1 MTTLFWVLIVLH
13 VFLCFFLALL
23 VLVQND
29 KMGGLAGLGGMTSQ
43 SAFSTAGA
51 ATFIQKLTRVVA
63 VIFFIVVF
71 ALGLITAK
79 QDQTVEESAMQKAT
93 RESAAEQAVPEV
105 PALPA
110 TFNAPA
116 EVAPA
121 APAAVAAGTSVD
133 APLPGNIF
141 AIKVNQGDAVK
152 AGQTLMTLEA
162 MKMENPIPAPRD
174 GTITSVMV
182 DKGATVEAGQVLVTI
197 Q

>member
-63 VIFFIVVF
+63 VLFFIVVM

-79 QDQTVEESAMQKAT
+79 QDQVVEESTMQKAT
-93 RESAAEQAVPEV
+93 KANAAEQAPEI
-105 PALPA
+105 PTIPA

-116 EVAPA
+116 EAAPA
-121 APAAVAAGTSVD
+121 APAAAEMAAPAE
-133 APLPGNIF
+133 APAAP
-141 AIKVNQGDAVK
+141 AEVK
-152 AGQTLMTLEA
+152 TEA
-162 MKMENPIPAPRD
+162 PAPAPEAAPAPKA
-174 GTITSVMV
+174 
-182 DKGATVEAGQVLVTI
+182 KGKKKAK
-197 Q
+197 

>member
-13 VFLCFFLALL
+13 VFLCLFLALL

-79 QDQTVEESAMQKAT
+79 QDQVVEESAMQKAT
-93 RESAAEQAVPEV
+93 RESAAEQAPEV
-105 PALPA
+105 PTLPA

-116 EVAPA
+116 EAVPEAQAVPA
-121 APAAVAAGTSVD
+121 D
-133 APLPGNIF
+133 
-141 AIKVNQGDAVK
+141 VK
-152 AGQTLMTLEA
+152 AEV
-162 MKMENPIPAPRD
+162 PAP
-174 GTITSVMV
+174 
-182 DKGATVEAGQVLVTI
+182 EADAK
-197 Q
+197 

>member
-71 ALGLITAK
+71 ALSLITAK
-79 QDQTVEESAMQKAT
+79 QDQTVEESTMQKAT
-93 RESAAEQAVPEV
+93 RENAAEQAPEI

-116 EVAPA
+116 EAAPA
-121 APAAVAAGTSVD
+121 APAAE
-133 APLPGNIF
+133 
-141 AIKVNQGDAVK
+141 VK
-152 AGQTLMTLEA
+152 AEA
-162 MKMENPIPAPRD
+162 APAAVEAAPAPAAE
-174 GTITSVMV
+174 VAPAV
-182 DKGATVEAGQVLVTI
+182 PAEAPKAKKGKKKAK
-197 Q
+197 

>member
-13 VFLCFFLALL
+13 VFLCIFLSLL

-63 VIFFIVVF
+63 VIFFIVAM

-79 QDQTVEESAMQKAT
+79 QDQAVEESAMQKAT
-93 RESAAEQAVPEV
+93 RENAAEQAAPAV

-116 EVAPA
+116 EAAPAAPAEVKTEAPAEVAPA
-121 APAAVAAGTSVD
+121 APAAE
-133 APLPGNIF
+133 
-141 AIKVNQGDAVK
+141 VK
-152 AGQTLMTLEA
+152 AAVPAEVKAEA
-162 MKMENPIPAPRD
+162 PAAPAEAPKAK
-174 GTITSVMV
+174 
-182 DKGATVEAGQVLVTI
+182 KGKKKAAK
-197 Q
+197 

>member
-121 APAAVAAGTSVD
+121 APAAE
-133 APLPGNIF
+133 
-141 AIKVNQGDAVK
+141 VK
-152 AGQTLMTLEA
+152 AEA
-162 MKMENPIPAPRD
+162 PAAPAAEVKAEAAPAPEAAAPAEAPKAK
-174 GTITSVMV
+174 
-182 DKGATVEAGQVLVTI
+182 KGKKKAK
-197 Q
+197 

>member
-13 VFLCFFLALL
+13 VFLCVFLSLL

-29 KMGGLAGLGGMTSQ
+29 KMGGLAGIGGMTSQ

-79 QDQTVEESAMQKAT
+79 QDQAVEESAMQKAT

-116 EVAPA
+116 EAAPAAPAAAEVKAEAAPAAVEAAPAPTAEVAPA
-121 APAAVAAGTSVD
+121 APAE
-133 APLPGNIF
+133 AP
-141 AIKVNQGDAVK
+141 K
-152 AGQTLMTLEA
+152 A
-162 MKMENPIPAPRD
+162 K
-174 GTITSVMV
+174 
-182 DKGATVEAGQVLVTI
+182 KGKKKAK
-197 Q
+197 

>member
-1 MTTLFWVLIVLH
+1 MATLFWVLIVLH
-13 VFLCFFLALL
+13 VFLCLFLSLL

-79 QDQTVEESAMQKAT
+79 QDQVVEQSTMQKAT
-93 RESAAEQAVPEV
+93 SQNAAEQAPEG

-116 EVAPA
+116 TEAPAADVKADAAPAAETPAAPATEMKAEAPA
-121 APAAVAAGTSVD
+121 APAPEAAPAA
-133 APLPGNIF
+133 AP
-141 AIKVNQGDAVK
+141 K
-152 AGQTLMTLEA
+152 AKKKA
-162 MKMENPIPAPRD
+162 AK
-174 GTITSVMV
+174 
-182 DKGATVEAGQVLVTI
+182 
-197 Q
+197 

>member
-79 QDQTVEESAMQKAT
+79 QDQAVEESTMQKAT
-93 RESAAEQAVPEV
+93 RENAAEQTPEMPV
-105 PALPA
+105 LPA

-116 EVAPA
+116 EAAPA
-121 APAAVAAGTSVD
+121 APAAAE
-133 APLPGNIF
+133 
-141 AIKVNQGDAVK
+141 VK
-152 AGQTLMTLEA
+152 AEA
-162 MKMENPIPAPRD
+162 PAAPAAEVKAEAAPAPEAAAPAEAPKAK
-174 GTITSVMV
+174 
-182 DKGATVEAGQVLVTI
+182 KGKKKAK
-197 Q
+197 

>member
-121 APAAVAAGTSVD
+121 APAAE
-133 APLPGNIF
+133 
-141 AIKVNQGDAVK
+141 VK
-152 AGQTLMTLEA
+152 AEA
-162 MKMENPIPAPRD
+162 PAVPAAEVKAEAAPAPEAAAPAEAPKAK
-174 GTITSVMV
+174 
-182 DKGATVEAGQVLVTI
+182 KGKKKAK
-197 Q
+197 

>member
-51 ATFIQKLTRVVA
+51 ATFIQKLTRVVP
-63 VIFFIVVF
+63 VFFFIVVM

-79 QDQTVEESAMQKAT
+79 QDQAVEESAMQKAT
-93 RESAAEQAVPEV
+93 RENAAEQAAPAV

-116 EVAPA
+116 EAAPAAAPAPAEVKAEAPAAVEAAPAPAAEAAPA
-121 APAAVAAGTSVD
+121 APAEAPKAKKAKKKAA
-133 APLPGNIF
+133 
-141 AIKVNQGDAVK
+141 K
-152 AGQTLMTLEA
+152 
-162 MKMENPIPAPRD
+162 
-174 GTITSVMV
+174 
-182 DKGATVEAGQVLVTI
+182 
-197 Q
+197 

>member
-121 APAAVAAGTSVD
+121 APAAE
-133 APLPGNIF
+133 
-141 AIKVNQGDAVK
+141 VK
-152 AGQTLMTLEA
+152 AEA
-162 MKMENPIPAPRD
+162 PAAPAADVKAEAAPAPEAAAPAEAPKAK
-174 GTITSVMV
+174 
-182 DKGATVEAGQVLVTI
+182 KGKKKAK
-197 Q
+197 

>member
-79 QDQTVEESAMQKAT
+79 
-93 RESAAEQAVPEV
+93 
-105 PALPA
+105 
-110 TFNAPA
+110 
-116 EVAPA
+116 
-121 APAAVAAGTSVD
+121 
-133 APLPGNIF
+133 
-141 AIKVNQGDAVK
+141 
-152 AGQTLMTLEA
+152 
-162 MKMENPIPAPRD
+162 
-174 GTITSVMV
+174 
-182 DKGATVEAGQVLVTI
+182 
-197 Q
+197 

>member
-1 MTTLFWVLIVLH
+1 MTTLFWALIVLH
-13 VFLCFFLALL
+13 VFLCVFLSLL

-63 VIFFIVVF
+63 VFFFIVVM

-79 QDQTVEESAMQKAT
+79 QDQAVEESAMQKAT
-93 RESAAEQAVPEV
+93 KANAAEQAAPAV

-116 EVAPA
+116 EAVPEAQA
-121 APAAVAAGTSVD
+121 APAD
-133 APLPGNIF
+133 
-141 AIKVNQGDAVK
+141 VK
-152 AGQTLMTLEA
+152 AEV
-162 MKMENPIPAPRD
+162 PAP
-174 GTITSVMV
+174 
-182 DKGATVEAGQVLVTI
+182 EADAK
-197 Q
+197 

>member
-51 ATFIQKLTRVVA
+51 ATFIQQLTRVVA
-63 VIFFIVVF
+63 VIFFTVVF

-79 QDQTVEESAMQKAT
+79 QDQVVEESTMQKAT
-93 RESAAEQAVPEV
+93 RENASEQAVPEV

-116 EVAPA
+116 EAAPAAPAAAEVKAEAAPAAVAPA
-121 APAAVAAGTSVD
+121 APAPAAEA
-133 APLPGNIF
+133 APAAP
-141 AIKVNQGDAVK
+141 AEAPK
-152 AGQTLMTLEA
+152 A
-162 MKMENPIPAPRD
+162 K
-174 GTITSVMV
+174 
-182 DKGATVEAGQVLVTI
+182 KGKKKAAK
-197 Q
+197 

>member
-13 VFLCFFLALL
+13 VFLCFFLSLL

-63 VIFFIVVF
+63 VFFFIVAL

-79 QDQTVEESAMQKAT
+79 QDQVVEQSTMQKAT
-93 RESAAEQAVPEV
+93 SEKAAEQAPEA

-110 TFNAPA
+110 TFNAPVEA
-116 EVAPA
+116 APA
-121 APAAVAAGTSVD
+121 APAADVQAEAPVAEMKAE
-133 APLPGNIF
+133 AP
-141 AIKVNQGDAVK
+141 AEVK
-152 AGQTLMTLEA
+152 AEA
-162 MKMENPIPAPRD
+162 PAAPAP
-174 GTITSVMV
+174 
-182 DKGATVEAGQVLVTI
+182 EAAPAAPKAKKKAAK
-197 Q
+197 

>member
-1 MTTLFWVLIVLH
+1 MTTLCWVLIVLH

-63 VIFFIVVF
+63 VVFFIVVF

-79 QDQTVEESAMQKAT
+79 QDQVVEESTMQKAT
-93 RESAAEQAVPEV
+93 RENAAEQAVPEI

-116 EVAPA
+116 EAAPA
-121 APAAVAAGTSVD
+121 APAAAE
-133 APLPGNIF
+133 
-141 AIKVNQGDAVK
+141 VK
-152 AGQTLMTLEA
+152 AEA
-162 MKMENPIPAPRD
+162 PAAPAAEVKAEAAPAPEAAPAAPAEAPKAK
-174 GTITSVMV
+174 
-182 DKGATVEAGQVLVTI
+182 KGKKKAAK
-197 Q
+197 

>member
-23 VLVQND
+23 VLVQNE
-29 KMGGLAGLGGMTSQ
+29 TSQ

-79 QDQTVEESAMQKAT
+79 QDQVVEESTMQKAT
-93 RESAAEQAVPEV
+93 RENASEQAVPEV

-116 EVAPA
+116 EAAPTAPAAAEVKAEAAPAAVAPA
-121 APAAVAAGTSVD
+121 APAAVAPA
-133 APLPGNIF
+133 A
-141 AIKVNQGDAVK
+141 
-152 AGQTLMTLEA
+152 
-162 MKMENPIPAPRD
+162 PAPAAEAAPAAPAEAPKAK
-174 GTITSVMV
+174 
-182 DKGATVEAGQVLVTI
+182 KGKKKAAK
-197 Q
+197 

>member
-71 ALGLITAK
+71 ALSLITAK
-79 QDQTVEESAMQKAT
+79 QDQVVEESTMQKAT
-93 RESAAEQAVPEV
+93 RENASEQAVPEV

-116 EVAPA
+116 EAAPTAPAAAEVKAEAAPAAVAPA
-121 APAAVAAGTSVD
+121 APAPAAEA
-133 APLPGNIF
+133 APAAP
-141 AIKVNQGDAVK
+141 AEAPK
-152 AGQTLMTLEA
+152 A
-162 MKMENPIPAPRD
+162 K
-174 GTITSVMV
+174 
-182 DKGATVEAGQVLVTI
+182 KGKKKAAK
-197 Q
+197 

>member
-63 VIFFIVVF
+63 VLFFIVVM
-71 ALGLITAK
+71 ALSLITAK
-79 QDQTVEESAMQKAT
+79 QDQVVEESTMQKAT
-93 RESAAEQAVPEV
+93 RENAAEQAVPEI

-116 EVAPA
+116 EAAPAAPAAAEVKAEAPAAVEAAPAPAAEVAPA
-121 APAAVAAGTSVD
+121 APAE
-133 APLPGNIF
+133 AP
-141 AIKVNQGDAVK
+141 K
-152 AGQTLMTLEA
+152 A
-162 MKMENPIPAPRD
+162 K
-174 GTITSVMV
+174 
-182 DKGATVEAGQVLVTI
+182 KGKKKAK
-197 Q
+197 

>member
-79 QDQTVEESAMQKAT
+79 QDQVVEESTMQKAT
-93 RESAAEQAVPEV
+93 RENASEQAVPEV

-116 EVAPA
+116 EAAPTAPAAAEEKAEAAPAAVAPA
-121 APAAVAAGTSVD
+121 APAPAAEA
-133 APLPGNIF
+133 APAAP
-141 AIKVNQGDAVK
+141 AEAPK
-152 AGQTLMTLEA
+152 A
-162 MKMENPIPAPRD
+162 K
-174 GTITSVMV
+174 
-182 DKGATVEAGQVLVTI
+182 KGKKKAAK
-197 Q
+197 

>member
-79 QDQTVEESAMQKAT
+79 QDQVVEESTMQKAT
-93 RESAAEQAVPEV
+93 RENASEQAVPEV

-116 EVAPA
+116 EAAPA
-121 APAAVAAGTSVD
+121 APAAAE
-133 APLPGNIF
+133 
-141 AIKVNQGDAVK
+141 VK
-152 AGQTLMTLEA
+152 AEA
-162 MKMENPIPAPRD
+162 PVAPAAEVKAEAAPAP
-174 GTITSVMV
+174 
-182 DKGATVEAGQVLVTI
+182 EAAAPAEA
-197 Q
+197 

>member
-13 VFLCFFLALL
+13 VFLCFFLSLL

-63 VIFFIVVF
+63 VLFFIVVM

-79 QDQTVEESAMQKAT
+79 QDQAVEESAMQKAT
-93 RESAAEQAVPEV
+93 RESAAEQAAPEV

-116 EVAPA
+116 EAAPAVAPAEVKTEAPAAVEVAPAPAAEAAPA
-121 APAAVAAGTSVD
+121 APAEAPKAKKAKKKAA
-133 APLPGNIF
+133 
-141 AIKVNQGDAVK
+141 K
-152 AGQTLMTLEA
+152 
-162 MKMENPIPAPRD
+162 
-174 GTITSVMV
+174 
-182 DKGATVEAGQVLVTI
+182 
-197 Q
+197 

>member
-13 VFLCFFLALL
+13 VFLCIFLSLL

-79 QDQTVEESAMQKAT
+79 QDQVVEESAMQKAT
-93 RESAAEQAVPEV
+93 KANAAEQAAPAV

-121 APAAVAAGTSVD
+121 APAEVKTEAVAPA
-133 APLPGNIF
+133 APATP
-141 AIKVNQGDAVK
+141 AAEVK
-152 AGQTLMTLEA
+152 TEA
-162 MKMENPIPAPRD
+162 APAPEAAPAAPAEAPKAK
-174 GTITSVMV
+174 
-182 DKGATVEAGQVLVTI
+182 KGKKKAAK
-197 Q
+197 

>member
-13 VFLCFFLALL
+13 VFLCLFLSLL

-79 QDQTVEESAMQKAT
+79 QDQVVEESAMQKAT
-93 RESAAEQAVPEV
+93 RESAAEQAPEV

-110 TFNAPA
+110 TFNAPVTEA
-116 EVAPA
+116 PVAPA
-121 APAAVAAGTSVD
+121 AEVKADAAPAAETPVATE
-133 APLPGNIF
+133 
-141 AIKVNQGDAVK
+141 VK
-152 AGQTLMTLEA
+152 AEA
-162 MKMENPIPAPRD
+162 PTAPA
-174 GTITSVMV
+174 T
-182 DKGATVEAGQVLVTI
+182 EAAPAAAPKAKKKAAK
-197 Q
+197 